1 MKRTEAVLPHDTAL
15 AAVAG
20 TDFMA
25 AALAAARRALLAG
38 EPPVGACLVLGG
50 EVLATG
56 ANSVIGS
63 VDVTAHAEINVI
75 RQATA
80 RLRSTTLADA
90 DLYVTVEPCAMCL
103 GACHYAG
110 IARVFYGAS
119 LADLNGVTGNEF
131 LPAPVAAAALP
142 ELRGGIMRSES
153 LVLLG
158 AWQRTGARARVQP

>member
-1 MKRTEAVLPHDTAL
+1 MLAHDAAL
-15 AAVAG
+15 AALAG
-20 TDFMA
+20 NDFMA

-63 VDVTAHAEINVI
+63 LDVTAHAEINVL

-80 RLRSTTLADA
+80 RLRSPTIAHA
-90 DLYVTVEPCAMCL
+90 NLYVTVEPCAMCI

-119 LADLNGVTGNEF
+119 LADLNEVTGNEF
-131 LPAPVAAAALP
+131 LAAPVAAAGLP
-142 ELRGGIMRSES
+142 ELRGGMMRNES
-153 LVLLG
+153 LALLG
-158 AWQRTGARARVQP
+158 AWQSTGARARTRP